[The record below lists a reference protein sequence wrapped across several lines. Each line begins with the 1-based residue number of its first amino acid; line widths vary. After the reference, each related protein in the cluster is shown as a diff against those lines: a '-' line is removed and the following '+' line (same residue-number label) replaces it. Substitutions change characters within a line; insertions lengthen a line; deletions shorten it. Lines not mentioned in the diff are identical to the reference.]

1 MSIRPNTLAPSKGA
15 KKGSKRLGRG
25 NGSQKGTMSGRGGKG
40 QKARSGG
47 KRGRRKLGFKKALQ
61 QAPKLRGFKSPVKK
75 QTTITLRQLAK
86 AYTKG
91 DVVTPWTLEQ
101 KGLVSAPKNGVKIV
115 STGELSIALTVRD
128 CFVSKT
134 AVIAIEKA
142 GGSIA
147 F

>member
-61 QAPKLRGFKSPVKK
+61 QAPKLRGFKSIEKK
-75 QTTITLRQLAK
+75 ARTITLRQLVK
-86 AYTKG
+86 AFSAG

-101 KGLVSAPKNGVKIV
+101 KGLVTAPKNGVKIV
-115 STGELSIALTVRD
+115 STGDIAIALTVRD
-128 CFVSKT
+128 CHVSKT
-134 AVIAIEKA
+134 AAEAIEKA

>member
-47 KRGRRKLGFKKALQ
+47 KRGRRKLGFKRILQ
-61 QAPKLRGFKSPVKK
+61 QAPKLRGFKSSEKK
-75 QTTITLRQLAK
+75 PTTITLAQLAK
-86 AYTKG
+86 AFTKG
-91 DVVTPWTLEQ
+91 DMVTPWTLEQ

-115 STGELSIALTVRD
+115 SSGEVHVAVTVRD
-128 CFVSKT
+128 CLVSKT
-134 AVIAIEKA
+134 AATAIEKA
-142 GGSIA
+142 GGSI
-147 F
+147 